1 MSCIITHW
9 VVEHYSPRGHTLRG
23 SVLNEAGMGDKF
35 VDEDEDVNEILSLKE
50 KKKVGNKNISACGF
64 SEKVKKIMWS

>member
-1 MSCIITHW
+1 M
-9 VVEHYSPRGHTLRG
+9 RG

>member
-1 MSCIITHW
+1 M
-9 VVEHYSPRGHTLRG
+9 RG

-50 KKKVGNKNISACGF
+50 KKKVGNKISACGF